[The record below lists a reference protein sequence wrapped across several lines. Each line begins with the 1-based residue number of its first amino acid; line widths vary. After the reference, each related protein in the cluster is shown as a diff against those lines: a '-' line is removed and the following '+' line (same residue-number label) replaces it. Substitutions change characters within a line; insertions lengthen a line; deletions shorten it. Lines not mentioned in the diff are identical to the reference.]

1 MGQSLSCSRGDA
13 PSFTLTFPSRCAS
26 ASLLS
31 HSIFLTAAAAA
42 ALGQVRS
49 TIKAPVPVPV
59 QLSLLP
65 PVDGLRIPSSSGCT
79 SYSGRVRRQLL
90 RSCGSFFSGE
100 HLAQQQTGSEATV
113 VAVG

>member
-13 PSFTLTFPSRCAS
+13 PPFTLTFPSRCAS

-59 QLSLLP
+59 QVSLLP
-65 PVDGLRIPSSSGCT
+65 PVDGLRIPSCT